1 MTVFLRFCDV
11 FEWITGA
18 IDRVTRW
25 GLISTAGLILGLL
38 VTQVLMRYVMHSPII
53 WVEELATYTLGFMIL
68 WGTACYVR
76 TWQHVRVGSLSARL
90 PLTLRC
96 SILIGL
102 NLLLIWVG
110 WLLVTS
116 GYRLAVLGVQELSP
130 SGSFVMYWPRQAMTT
145 GGVLII
151 VQAANNVLR
160 VVRGQH
166 QGML

>member
-1 MTVFLRFCDV
+1 MTVFLRFCDM
-11 FEWITGA
+11 FELITGA
-18 IDRVTRW
+18 IDRATRW
-25 GLISTAGLILGLL
+25 GLISAAGLILGLL
-38 VTQVLMRYVMHSPII
+38 VTQVFMRYVVHLPII

-76 TWQHVRVGSLSARL
+76 TWQHVRVGSFSALL

-96 SILIGL
+96 SILVGL
-102 NLLLIWVG
+102 NFLLMWVG

-116 GYRLAVLGVQELSP
+116 GHSLAVLGVQELSP
-130 SGSFVMYWPRQAMTT
+130 SGSFIMYWPRQAMTT

-151 VQAANNVLR
+151 IQAANNVLR
-160 VVRGQH
+160 VVRGQY